1 MKRLTVLCLS
11 LLLAL
16 SLCACGG
23 DTPAEETTD
32 PATESATTET
42 QPEAAPEAE
51 TTPES
56 KPDGKTEGKYAC
68 TAIAFGEDV
77 LDGGDNWLD
86 LKSGGKATLFL
97 GSMIVCWSGLSV
109 HMQVAGFLNDAG
121 LSVKKH
127 LKAHLLLAPAVST
140 VTVLLAGVFGLL

>member
-42 QPEAAPEAE
+42 QPEASPEAE
-51 TTPES
+51 TTPET
-56 KPDGKTEGKYAC
+56 KTEGKYAC

-77 LDGGDNWLD
+77 LDGGDNWLE
-86 LKSGGKATLFL
+86 LKSGGKATLFMEGEKFKATYTLTDGALSIQVEDL
-97 GSMIVCWSGLSV
+97 GNGSGTLTDGVITLELSNMVCT
-109 HMQVAGFLNDAG
+109 FE
-121 LSVKKH
+121 K
-127 LKAHLLLAPAVST
+127 
-140 VTVLLAGVFGLL
+140 

>member
-32 PATESATTET
+32 PATQSATTET
-42 QPEAAPEAE
+42 ETAPEAE
-51 TTPES
+51 TAPET

-68 TAIAFGEDV
+68 TAIAFGEDT
-77 LDGGDNWLD
+77 LDGGDNWLE
-86 LKSGGKATLFL
+86 LKSGGKATLFMEGEKFKATYTLTDGSLSIEVEDL
-97 GSMIVCWSGLSV
+97 GNGSGTLTDGVITLELSNMVCT
-109 HMQVAGFLNDAG
+109 FE
-121 LSVKKH
+121 K
-127 LKAHLLLAPAVST
+127 
-140 VTVLLAGVFGLL
+140 

>member
-23 DTPAEETTD
+23 DAPAEETTD
-32 PATESATTET
+32 PATNSAATET
-42 QPEAAPEAE
+42 QPETAPEAE
-51 TTPES
+51 TTPET

-77 LDGGDNWLD
+77 LDGGDNWLE
-86 LKSGGKATLFL
+86 LKSGGKATLFMEDNKYKGTYTL
-97 GSMIVCWSGLSV
+97 TDGSLSV
-109 HMQVAGFLNDAG
+109 AFPDLGDGSGTLADGVITLE
-121 LSVKKH
+121 
-127 LKAHLLLAPAVST
+127 LLGMVCT
-140 VTVLLAGVFGLL
+140 FEK

>member
-42 QPEAAPEAE
+42 
-51 TTPES
+51 TPES
-56 KPDGKTEGKYAC
+56 APETSPETKPASENRYTCTSIVIGEKNLDGEGQWLELEPDG
-68 TAIAFGEDV
+68 TAVLFIADSEHMGTYTLTDGALTIDLED
-77 LDGGDNWLD
+77 LNT
-86 LKSGGKATLFL
+86 AT
-97 GSMIVCWSGLSV
+97 G
-109 HMQVAGFLNDAG
+109 
-121 LSVKKH
+121 
-127 LKAHLLLAPAVST
+127 T
-140 VTVLLAGVFGLL
+140 LAGDVITLELIGMTFTFEK